1 MTKLTTESDGS
12 ITLSLN
18 FTLSG
23 SSLEQEE
30 QLAAKL
36 NELGVL
42 ATGEILKDYD
52 TSGES
57 IELAGKKYSVKG
69 KKKAV

>member
-1 MTKLTTESDGS
+1 MTKLTTELDGS

-18 FTLSG
+18 FKLSG

-42 ATGEILKDYD
+42 GTGEILKSYD
-52 TSGES
+52 TLGEA
-57 IELAGKKYSVKG
+57 IEVDGKKYSVKE
-69 KKKAV
+69 KKK